1 MAVTTV
7 QLAAAM
13 RLGDGTTDP
22 PEPILGVI
30 TRLLSVAQSTVQ
42 LHASTA
48 PDDIQDEAMIR
59 MAAYVYDQP
68 TSSPGQRFINAYV
81 NSGAASLLGP
91 WTKHRTAQAVLDEE

>member
-13 RLGDGTTDP
+13 RLGDGVSEP
-22 PEPILGVI
+22 SEPILGVI

-48 PDDIQDEAMIR
+48 PDDIQDEAIIR
-59 MAAYVYDQP
+59 LSGYLYDQP
-68 TSSPGQRFINAYV
+68 SSAPGQRFTNAYV

-91 WTKHRTAQAVLDEE
+91 WTKHRTALAVLEE